1 MLQTNMDGDLKY
13 PNLVEMLRQ
22 RAQTQPEIVG
32 FNYLLDGEKERA
44 TLTYGEMDR
53 QARIIATKLQSL
65 EAAGERVLLL
75 YAPGLDY
82 INAFFGCLY
91 AGAVAVPTYPPD
103 VTRLERSL
111 PRFLAIVESS
121 RPKIALTTK
130 PILDMAQMLLGQY
143 PDLQDI
149 TWLATDDIAAAG
161 TDSTELLQ
169 TWNVPDVNAD
179 SLAFLQYTSGST
191 AAPKGVVLTHGN
203 LLHNMRAICD
213 AFGII
218 PEKDSAMFW
227 LPFYHDM
234 GLIGGV
240 LAPIYCG
247 AANTL
252 MSPLDFLQRPI
263 RWLQAISRFQAT
275 ISGGPNF
282 AYDLCVRKVRSEQK
296 AELDLS
302 SWRVA
307 FNGAEP
313 IRAGTFD
320 RFADAFAECG
330 FRKESF
336 YPCYGLAEATV
347 FVSGIE
353 RKEPPLV
360 LYLDAG
366 ELAKGK
372 VVTTSPLARNDLDDD
387 SEIRTL
393 VGCGWTRTDHNVVIV
408 DPEVSTPCEKD
419 ETGTTAIREIWVSGP
434 SIAHGYWDLPEESQR
449 VFFAKLGG
457 EPGTHY
463 MRTGDLGFIKE
474 GQLFIAGRLKDL
486 IILDGLNHFPQDIE
500 LSVENSHPALRP
512 GCSAAFSTE
521 VNNRERLV
529 IVAEMA
535 RSNKLETLQADTGQ
549 AFDAA
554 TVERAI
560 RGAVARNHDLRIQE
574 VVLLKPG
581 TVPKT
586 SSGKIQRHASKQ
598 GYLVGTLDV
607 WV

>member
-1 MLQTNMDGDLKY
+1 
-13 PNLVEMLRQ
+13 
-22 RAQTQPEIVG
+22 
-32 FNYLLDGEKERA
+32 
-44 TLTYGEMDR
+44 
-53 QARIIATKLQSL
+53 
-65 EAAGERVLLL
+65 
-75 YAPGLDY
+75 
-82 INAFFGCLY
+82 
-91 AGAVAVPTYPPD
+91 
-103 VTRLERSL
+103 
-111 PRFLAIVESS
+111 
-121 RPKIALTTK
+121 
-130 PILDMAQMLLGQY
+130 MLLGQY
-143 PDLQDI
+143 PDLQEI
-149 TWLATDDIAAAG
+149 TWLATDDITSAG
-161 TDSTELLQ
+161 SDSDVSLLQ
-169 TWNVPDVNAD
+169 AWKVPDVNAD

-191 AAPKGVVLTHGN
+191 AAPKGVMLTHGN

-263 RWLQAISRFQAT
+263 RWLQAISRYQAT

-282 AYDLCVRKVRSEQK
+282 AFDLCVRKVRPEQK

-302 SWRVA
+302 SWRVV

-353 RKEPPLV
+353 RKQPPLV
-360 LYLDAG
+360 LHLDAG
-366 ELAKGK
+366 ALSNGK
-372 VVTTSPLARNDLDDD
+372 LVPVLVQESIDQDN
-387 SEIRTL
+387 SEVRTL
-393 VGCGWTRTDHNVVIV
+393 VGCGWTRTNHDVVIV
-408 DPEVSTPCEKD
+408 DPVELTPLKKD
-419 ETGTTAIREIWVSGP
+419 EGGTTAIGEIWVSGP
-434 SIAHGYWDLPEESQR
+434 SIAQGYWDLPEESER
-449 VFFAKLGG
+449 VFFATLDG
-457 EPGTHY
+457 EPGARY
-463 MRTGDLGFIKE
+463 MRTGDLGFIYE

-486 IILDGLNHFPQDIE
+486 IIIDGLNHYPQDIE
-500 LSVENSHPALRP
+500 LTVETSHPALRP

-529 IVAEMA
+529 VVAEMTRA
-535 RSNKLETLQADTGQ
+535 NKLKSLQEDN
-549 AFDAA
+549 DAA
-554 TVERAI
+554 IDAGTVERAI
-560 RGAVARNHDLRIQE
+560 RGAVARNHDLRIQN

-598 GYLVGTLDV
+598 GYLEGTLDV
-607 WV
+607 WG